1 MGATYTLSFN
11 GKDTHLTRTHHLVK
25 GPPNRWITAIGQ
37 LITQMASHDH
47 WFQQWDEREEG
58 MSDRHDRQLTYVLR
72 TFYKRH
78 V

>member
-1 MGATYTLSFN
+1 MSATYTLSFN

-25 GPPNRWITAIGQ
+25 GPPTRWITAIGQ

-47 WFQQWDEREEG
+47 WFQQWDEREES